1 MVLHDEEFAY
11 FNEKIVTLITGLVET
26 LSSEKVNEKV
36 DAIMLETGVTYEYGG
51 K

>member
-11 FNEKIVTLITGLVET
+11 FNEKIVTFITGLVDT
-26 LSSEKVNEKV
+26 LSSEKLNT
-36 DAIMLETGVTYEYGG
+36 IMVETGTTYEYGG

>member
-11 FNEKIVTLITGLVET
+11 FNEKIVTLITGLVDT
-26 LSSEKVNEKV
+26 LSFEKI
-36 DAIMLETGVTYEYGG
+36 DTIMTETGATYEYGG